1 MAAEVAAE
9 RERIERIERMG
20 GGACR
25 RAVATAAERNA
36 GERTKRK
43 GRNKSEMENGV
54 PGERRGRIFFFF

>member
-9 RERIERIERMG
+9 RERIERMG

-54 PGERRGRIFFFF
+54 PGERRGRIFFFFNG